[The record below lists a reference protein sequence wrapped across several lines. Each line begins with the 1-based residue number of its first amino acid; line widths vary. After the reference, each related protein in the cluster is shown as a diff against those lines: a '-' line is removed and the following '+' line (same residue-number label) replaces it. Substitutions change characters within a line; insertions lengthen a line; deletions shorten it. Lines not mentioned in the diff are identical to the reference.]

1 VNTSIIYKERKT
13 GMMYSSAVKP
23 VIPAITIKISLKY
36 LRMNFK
42 NIWRSDYNYIQNITY
57 N

>member
-23 VIPAITIKISLKY
+23 VIPAITIKISLLY

-42 NIWRSDYNYIQNITY
+42 NISRSSYSVFWKH
-57 N
+57 

>member
-1 VNTSIIYKERKT
+1 
-13 GMMYSSAVKP
+13 MYSTAVKP